1 LETDGV
7 IFVCRDFLLVQPC
20 SALGASRETGWDR
33 MGCVARRRH
42 PFIDPATD
50 GHDRQ
55 QGREDVRTRRGC
67 RGARARNP
75 RDLGR
80 GRARRR
86 GRRRGP
92 VQEGRQEGATRV
104 PDDPARIVVS
114 PPDRRAESP
123 RDPASRGR
131 GVTRTRDR
139 AAHLDVI
146 ERPPAPRAGSRTR
159 DDPRAR
165 PARPPPPRPER
176 RVRRK
181 RSRRAGTRDTSRHPP
196 GALSRH
202 RPPAPRSRSRARDPD
217 PSRPLFR
224 DPR

>member
-1 LETDGV
+1 MDLDGL
-7 IFVCRDFLLVQPC
+7 CG
-20 SALGASRETGWDR
+20 SAAF
-33 MGCVARRRH
+33 H
-42 PFIDPATD
+42 PLTPATD

-146 ERPPAPRAGSRTR
+146 ERPP
-159 DDPRAR
+159 
-165 PARPPPPRPER
+165 PPPRGLSDAR
-176 RVRRK
+176 RSARASRASAAAAPGTTRETK
-181 RSRRAGTRDTSRHPP
+181 RSRRTRRNARHV
-196 GALSRH
+196 
-202 RPPAPRSRSRARDPD
+202 PAPSRRPLPSPPSRAAHLLPH
-217 PSRPLFR
+217 P
-224 DPR
+224 

>member
-1 LETDGV
+1 MP
-7 IFVCRDFLLVQPC
+7 IFSICVYEPC

-146 ERPPAPRAGSRTR
+146 ERPP
-159 DDPRAR
+159 
-165 PARPPPPRPER
+165 PPPRGLSDAR
-176 RVRRK
+176 RSARASRASAAAAPGTTRETK
-181 RSRRAGTRDTSRHPP
+181 KIPSRRNARHV
-196 GALSRH
+196 
-202 RPPAPRSRSRARDPD
+202 PAPSRRPLPSSPSRAAFPL
-217 PSRPLFR
+217 PCPRP
-224 DPR
+224 